1 MKGYKLTI
9 VDLLP
14 EDNGQYTCVV
24 SNKHGSINWTY
35 TVDVTQRVSHKP
47 IIEGPKNQTVAVGE
61 TAVLTCKIVISDL
74 HPHLQWLRHYRVNGS
89 YVSANGD
96 PYVTVIQ
103 TSTVNNSNPEQLIL
117 SNVTMET
124 AGWYTCLVSNAI
136 GVEYGSAWLTV
147 VEEWPALA
155 SPSRGVLYQ
164 DPNFIG
170 GSSGVLIFVILLVI
184 GVFLLLW
191 RRQRQ
196 KQMLPQKPMKRIIIM
211 KPNDLYYSN
220 KDPDAIQ
227 PLVVPQIRI
236 DYNAT
241 GRRRVSS
248 EFTEISEYDLP
259 LDPKWEFPRE
269 R

>member
-1 MKGYKLTI
+1 
-9 VDLLP
+9 
-14 EDNGQYTCVV
+14 
-24 SNKHGSINWTY
+24 
-35 TVDVTQRVSHKP
+35 
-47 IIEGPKNQTVAVGE
+47 
-61 TAVLTCKIVISDL
+61 
-74 HPHLQWLRHYRVNGS
+74 
-89 YVSANGD
+89 
-96 PYVTVIQ
+96 
-103 TSTVNNSNPEQLIL
+103 
-117 SNVTMET
+117 MET

-211 KPNDLYYSN
+211 KPAT
-220 KDPDAIQ
+220 P
-227 PLVVPQIRI
+227 
-236 DYNAT
+236 AT
-241 GRRRVSS
+241 GRTTAATVQQAVDTWKHTVSYAI
-248 EFTEISEYDLP
+248 ETIIVATL
-259 LDPKWEFPRE
+259 
-269 R
+269 